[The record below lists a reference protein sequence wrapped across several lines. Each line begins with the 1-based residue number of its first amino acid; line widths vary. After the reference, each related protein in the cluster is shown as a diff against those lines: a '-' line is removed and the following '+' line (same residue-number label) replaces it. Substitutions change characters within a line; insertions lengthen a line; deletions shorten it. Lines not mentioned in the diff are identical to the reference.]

1 MGTTHLNQ
9 LLKKMQQNYSYLAPT
24 LQRAAKYIIDNP
36 TDFGIDPI
44 RMTAEKS
51 GVSTY
56 SLVRLARE
64 LEYEGFEEFRDP
76 FKRAL
81 RTASSTNLSSDWL
94 DKLHEQGD
102 TGSALARSAENSM
115 SILSNSLRLVTPERA
130 EAFITELTKART
142 VYVTATRASY
152 ALAYYFQHVARL
164 VLPNVQFIPRDMANP
179 IDDLNFANDQDALL
193 AITVMPYSQITVN
206 ACKFARK
213 KGLKL
218 LVITDSQLPLSELQ
232 PDAVLTAE
240 MESPHEFACYLGVLA
255 ILESLLHLLVIEGGE
270 TAAENIKSYQDLKAR
285 MDGSSPF

>member
-9 LLKKMQQNYSYLAPT
+9 LLKKMQQNYSKLAPT
-24 LQRAAKYIIDNP
+24 LQRAAKYVIDNP

-64 LEYEGFEEFRDP
+64 LDYEGFEEFRDP

-94 DKLHEQGD
+94 DNLHEQGEV
-102 TGSALARSAENSM
+102 GSALARSAENSM
-115 SILSNSLRLVTPERA
+115 SILSTSLRLMTPERI
-130 EAFITELTKART
+130 EPFITELTKART
-142 VYVTATRASY
+142 VYVTATRVSY
-152 ALAYYFQHVARL
+152 ALAYYFQHIARL

-179 IDDLNFANDQDALL
+179 IDDLNFANDQDLLL
-193 AITVMPYSQITVN
+193 AITVTPYSQITVN
-206 ACKFARK
+206 ACKFARQ
-213 KGLKL
+213 KGMKL
-218 LVITDSQLPLSELQ
+218 LVITDSQLPLSELK

-240 MESPHEFACYLGVLA
+240 MESPHEWHFSALLSRFR
-255 ILESLLHLLVIEGGE
+255 ILNR
-270 TAAENIKSYQDLKAR
+270 A
-285 MDGSSPF
+285 

>member
-1 MGTTHLNQ
+1 MGTIHLNQ
-9 LLKKMQQNYSYLAPT
+9 LLKNLQQNYSELAPT
-24 LQRAAKYIIDNP
+24 LQRAAKYVIDNP

-56 SLVRLARE
+56 SLVRLAQE
-64 LEYEGFEEFRDP
+64 LEFAGFEEFRAP
-76 FKRAL
+76 FKSAL
-81 RTASSTNLSSDWL
+81 RTASATNLPSDWL
-94 DKLHEQGD
+94 DKLPDHGR
-102 TGSALARSAENSM
+102 TGSTLARSAENSL
-115 SILSNSLRLVTPERA
+115 SILSNSLQRLTPERA
-130 EAFITELTKART
+130 DAFITTLTQART

-179 IDDLNFANDQDALL
+179 IDDLNFANEQDVLL
-193 AITVMPYSQITVN
+193 AITVHPYSQITVN
-206 ACKFARK
+206 ACRFARK

-218 LVITDSQLPLSELQ
+218 LVITDSQLPLSELS

-240 MESPHEFACYLGVLA
+240 MDSPHEFACYLGVMAL
-255 ILESLLHLLVIEGGE
+255 LESLLHLLVVEGGE
-270 TAAENIKSYQDLKAR
+270 AAAENIKSYQDLKAR